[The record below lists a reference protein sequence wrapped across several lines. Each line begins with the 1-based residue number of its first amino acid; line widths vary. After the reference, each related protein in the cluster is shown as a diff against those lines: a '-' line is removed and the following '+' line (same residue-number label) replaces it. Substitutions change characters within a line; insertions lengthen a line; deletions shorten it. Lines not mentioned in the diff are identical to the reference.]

1 MLKRFEVSNFKQF
14 NSLQWDFSKVRNYDF
29 SMDCLT
35 DSPSGK
41 FIKTALVY
49 GRNSSGKSNLG
60 FALFDIVQ
68 HLVDKVKKPD
78 AYTYYANADHPD
90 DPVKFCYTFLLD
102 GKEVVYSYSKSSFLE
117 LTGETLL
124 IDGKEVFSWDDTE
137 KIHRFENLSS
147 FGFER
152 LNFVYKDSRLSFLRY
167 LANNSPLPEDSTIRK
182 LMDFVGSMLWFRRVD
197 TGNSFMG
204 LLSVTDHL
212 DSFIISHGLTE
223 KFEKFLN
230 DHDVNERLKVAKSPD
245 GREGL
250 YFAHEQALPFFAVA
264 SSGTLALTV
273 LFYWQESLRIN
284 KPSFI
289 YMDEFDAFYHYEVAE
304 KIFNLAKGLDIQC
317 ILTTHNTNLLTHAN
331 TRADC
336 CFLLRNEK
344 IKPFS
349 DLTEREIREGNNLEK
364 LFLSHEFE
372 R

>member
-1 MLKRFEVSNFKQF
+1 MLKRFEVTNFKQF
-14 NSLQWDFSKVRNYDF
+14 KSLAWDFSKVRNYDF
-29 SMDCLT
+29 SMDCLI
-35 DSPSGK
+35 DSSHGK
-41 FIKTALVY
+41 FVKTALVY

-68 HLVDKVKKPD
+68 HLVDKIKKPD
-78 AYTYYANADHPD
+78 AYIYYANADHPTE
-90 DPVKFCYTFLLD
+90 PVRFKYTFLLD
-102 GKEVVYSYSKSSFLE
+102 GKEVVYSYSKTSSLD
-117 LTGETLL
+117 LLGESLF
-124 IDGKEVFSWDDTE
+124 IDNEEVFLWDE
-137 KIHRFENLSS
+137 IKKVHRFDRLSS
-147 FGFER
+147 FGFKN
-152 LNFVYKDSRLSFLRY
+152 LNFVYKDSKLSFLRY
-167 LANNSPLPEDSTIRK
+167 LANNSPLSQDSPIRK
-182 LMDFVGSMLWFRRVD
+182 LMNFVGSMLWFRRVD

-204 LLSVTDHL
+204 LLSVSDHL

-230 DHDVNERLKVAKSPD
+230 EHDVKEQIKVAKSPD

-250 YFAHEQALPFFAVA
+250 YFAHKQSLPFFAAA

-273 LFYWQESLRIN
+273 LFYWREALEMN

-289 YMDEFDAFYHYEVAE
+289 YMDKFDAFYHYEVAE
-304 KIFNLAKGLDIQC
+304 KIFNLAKSLDIQC
-317 ILTTHNTNLLTHAN
+317 ILTTHNTNLLKHAN

-336 CFLLRNEK
+336 CFLLRNEI

-372 R
+372 C

>member
-1 MLKRFEVSNFKQF
+1 M
-14 NSLQWDFSKVRNYDF
+14 
-29 SMDCLT
+29 
-35 DSPSGK
+35 
-41 FIKTALVY
+41 
-49 GRNSSGKSNLG
+49 
-60 FALFDIVQ
+60 
-68 HLVDKVKKPD
+68 
-78 AYTYYANADHPD
+78 
-90 DPVKFCYTFLLD
+90 
-102 GKEVVYSYSKSSFLE
+102 
-117 LTGETLL
+117 
-124 IDGKEVFSWDDTE
+124 
-137 KIHRFENLSS
+137 
-147 FGFER
+147 
-152 LNFVYKDSRLSFLRY
+152 
-167 LANNSPLPEDSTIRK
+167 
-182 LMDFVGSMLWFRRVD
+182 
-197 TGNSFMG
+197 
-204 LLSVTDHL
+204 

-273 LFYWQESLRIN
+273 LFYWQESLSIN

-304 KIFNLAKGLDIQC
+304 KIFNLAKSLDIQC